1 MIRASHTSLVLLP
14 VQLDSRGVR
23 QEEVVAGDV
32 RLGGG
37 VAAEVAAGAPGGG
50 EVAVAVPVG
59 GHHPGLVDGEPVLH
73 TVTVCPKAKICEPR
87 EIVPAKCMH
96 GSHSH
101 KTRPGQHV
109 GMQIGGLILVRA
121 DTELKV
127 QIDGQLNTYTILGL
141 SQPLY
146 WSCST

>member
-37 VAAEVAAGAPGGG
+37 VPAEVAAGAPGRG

-73 TVTVCPKAKICEPR
+73 TVTVCPEAKICEPR
-87 EIVPAKCMH
+87 EIVPAECMVAIVTNQIR
-96 GSHSH
+96 SAYRYDNQ
-101 KTRPGQHV
+101 RP
-109 GMQIGGLILVRA
+109 
-121 DTELKV
+121 D
-127 QIDGQLNTYTILGL
+127 
-141 SQPLY
+141 
-146 WSCST
+146 SCQS